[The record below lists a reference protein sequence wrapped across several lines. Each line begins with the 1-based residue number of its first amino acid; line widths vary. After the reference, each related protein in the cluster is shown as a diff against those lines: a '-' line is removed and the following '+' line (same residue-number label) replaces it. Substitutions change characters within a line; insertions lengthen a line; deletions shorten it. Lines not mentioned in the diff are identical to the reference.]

1 MNWNNFKFEEIVV
14 NGSQQE
20 TNLSLT
26 KSDQEFQTKQKKKTV
41 TYSDSYPGRHFLLPS
56 ISLNQVHLDSDQ

>member
-1 MNWNNFKFEEIVV
+1 MNWNNFKFEEIVL

-26 KSDQEFQTKQKKKTV
+26 KSDQEFQTKQKKK
-41 TYSDSYPGRHFLLPS
+41 DCN
-56 ISLNQVHLDSDQ
+56 I